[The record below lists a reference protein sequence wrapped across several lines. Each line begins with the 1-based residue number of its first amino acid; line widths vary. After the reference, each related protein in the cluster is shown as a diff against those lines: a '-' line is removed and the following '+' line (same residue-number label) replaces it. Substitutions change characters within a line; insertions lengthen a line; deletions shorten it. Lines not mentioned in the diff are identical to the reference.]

1 MKYLTYRFED
11 CITLSSSEVIGG
23 VALGVAV
30 VEVLA
35 LVPFKLIQ
43 EYLHY
48 TKLIHLSFEF
58 SELHITENIIALDKP
73 CTWYGL
79 M

>member
-11 CITLSSSEVIGG
+11 CSTLSSSEVIGG

-48 TKLIHLSFEF
+48 TK
-58 SELHITENIIALDKP
+58 
-73 CTWYGL
+73 
-79 M
+79 